1 MRKWNKSH
9 TTGKKEIKL
18 SPFTDDYLA
27 YKNLKESIRH
37 LLELTSKIR
46 KGAREKV
53 KTWETIVFPKHL
65 QLKSKNKTRKI
76 ICLLESKIIKC
87 IVIYLTK
94 YKISCSEDY
103 KMVLKSIKN
112 KLKKF

>member
-1 MRKWNKSH
+1 MKQNH
-9 TTGKKEIKL
+9 TIGKKEIKL
-18 SPFTDDYLA
+18 SCFTDDYLA
-27 YKNLKESIRH
+27 YKNLKESTKH

-53 KTWETIVFPKHL
+53 KAWETIVFPKHL

-87 IVIYLTK
+87 IAIYLTK

-103 KMVLKSIKN
+103 KILLKSIKN